1 MNFKIYFSTI
11 SVGSIPRYGRAFCR
25 TSAQT
30 GPERAP
36 PLVVQ
41 LWGSSRQISTAS
53 RGASMGATATK
64 LAMRAPR
71 FAVQLLAGAA
81 FAAHTV
87 AGHRRPGAG
96 AFGDHPFHQLAH
108 RGAGFSRNDL
118 PLHCRFYLFY
128 YCTVRGGNALYN
140 IGLHQPPAVDHSTH
154 RCKHLQIA
162 DLAALAEGTGCQF
175 HRTHP
180 AAKTG

>member
-53 RGASMGATATK
+53 R
-64 LAMRAPR
+64 
-71 FAVQLLAGAA
+71 GAA

-140 IGLHQPPAVDHSTH
+140 IGLHQSPAVDHSTH